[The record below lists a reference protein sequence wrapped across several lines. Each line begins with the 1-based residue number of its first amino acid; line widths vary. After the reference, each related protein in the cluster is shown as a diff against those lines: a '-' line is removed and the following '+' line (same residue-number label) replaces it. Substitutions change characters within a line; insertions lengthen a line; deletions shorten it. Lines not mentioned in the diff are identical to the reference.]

1 MSSGLKPSIS
11 IGQYEMFDLPM
22 AVDESPFDSQ
32 EWGQGVEGRSWDN
45 SKKAAQF

>member
-22 AVDESPFDSQ
+22 AVDESPFEPPKIEDPPQ
-32 EWGQGVEGRSWDN
+32 EEWGIQGVEGGL
-45 SKKAAQF
+45 